1 MRLIPTRKQWRD
13 WTLPSRLAAISAYA
27 AAIAIPAEV
36 QPNPEIEADGML
48 YQGLR
53 YHAQAYL
60 AGKVYGSPFGID
72 VAFAEP
78 LHGGSTRGHAW
89 QQLPGVHWRREAHV
103 PDLPTGDAHRGEDP
117 RIHPAL
123 NSAELTNEGPAG
135 HRPAR
140 VHPVDVDVLRTA
152 IERTLG
158 HRATH
163 PVPTELPDPPGAW
176 APVYARTNQPETQ
189 VGPASKTRCDPPHL
203 STPTSG
209 V

>member
-1 MRLIPTRKQWRD
+1 MLYK
-13 WTLPSRLAAISAYA
+13 LKLAAESSGTLSPLPYSGLSDHSKL
-27 AAIAIPAEV
+27 EKDL
-36 QPNPEIEADGML
+36 EAL
-48 YQGLR
+48 L
-53 YHAQAYL
+53 
-60 AGKVYGSPFGID
+60 
-72 VAFAEP
+72 
-78 LHGGSTRGHAW
+78 
-89 QQLPGVHWRREAHV
+89 
-103 PDLPTGDAHRGEDP
+103 DAHRGEDP
-117 RIHPAL
+117 RIHPAP

-140 VHPVDVDVLRTA
+140 VRPVDVDVLRTA
-152 IERTLG
+152 IERILG

-163 PVPTELPDPPGAW
+163 PVPTELPYPPGAW